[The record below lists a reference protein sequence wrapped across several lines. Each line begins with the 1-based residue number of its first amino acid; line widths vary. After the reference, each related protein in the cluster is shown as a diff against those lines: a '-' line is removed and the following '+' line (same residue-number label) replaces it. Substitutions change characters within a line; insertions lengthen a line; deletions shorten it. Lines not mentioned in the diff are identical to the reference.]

1 VGLGVLLG
9 DWLGE
14 PLGEP
19 LGDGLAEVTDGDG
32 VGLGG
37 NSESRL
43 TARGVAT
50 TTPTMSMELKST

>member
-1 VGLGVLLG
+1 VG
-9 DWLGE
+9 
-14 PLGEP
+14 LGEP
-19 LGDGLAEVTDGDG
+19 LGDPLGDGLEEVTDGDG

-43 TARGVAT
+43 TVRGVPT